1 MTDQNNPSELYR
13 LSAADAVA
21 FLHKGEISPLE
32 LVEASAARIE
42 ATDGALNAMPTLC
55 FERARAHAIRI
66 MENRAAKRSDPA
78 WLGGLP
84 ISVKDLVA
92 LFSIYFTNPRLFKR
106 PIAA

>member
-55 FERARAHAIRI
+55 FERARAHAKRI
-66 MENRAAKRSDPA
+66 MENRVANRGDPA

-92 LFSIYFTNPRLFKR
+92 VEGVRTT
-106 PIAA
+106 